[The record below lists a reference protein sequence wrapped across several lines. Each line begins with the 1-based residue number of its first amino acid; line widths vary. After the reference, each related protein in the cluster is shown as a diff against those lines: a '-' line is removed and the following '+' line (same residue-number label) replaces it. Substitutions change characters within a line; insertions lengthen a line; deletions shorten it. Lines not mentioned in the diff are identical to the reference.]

1 MGISRGMR
9 FPAES
14 APVPSGARLFIF
26 TDGVFE
32 VRRDFTVVSDLTAC
46 VLRLSTLCETEAN
59 VMDALLAHV
68 RELRG
73 SIQLE
78 DDFSIIE
85 ARLH

>member
-1 MGISRGMR
+1 
-9 FPAES
+9 
-14 APVPSGARLFIF
+14 
-26 TDGVFE
+26 
-32 VRRDFTVVSDLTAC
+32 
-46 VLRLSTLCETEAN
+46 
-59 VMDALLAHV
+59 MDALLAHV